1 MKALSLLA
9 VVLGFVVGCATMK
22 PEVAGTLTVD
32 CNVPEAAVLLDDAVV
47 GRAGELKQTGKSLR
61 PGFYRVELR
70 QPGYYPYFTEVNVP
84 EGGATAVKAELR
96 PLLD

>member
-1 MKALSLLA
+1 M
-9 VVLGFVVGCATMK
+9 VVGGHSLGGALALACAYDVT
-22 PEVAGTLTVD
+22 
-32 CNVPEAAVLLDDAVV
+32 
-47 GRAGELKQTGKSLR
+47 RA
-61 PGFYRVELR
+61 GFYRVELR